1 VVNLA
6 TNSVVNSIPT
16 GANPRGIALTSD
28 GTRAYVTDWF
38 SNTVEV
44 IDVAAQVNLNTAITV
59 DANPWGMAITPGGK
73 AYTANFGGG
82 TISVIDTSTNSV
94 AATLPAR
101 VFPEDVTVST
111 TARPRILNYS
121 FQAFDPPGSVDTVP
135 RAVNNLGQNVGS
147 FIDGTEE
154 RQANGSF
161 VTIDP
166 PGSTFTIAA
175 GINDAGAIVGE
186 WQAGGGA
193 FHGFVR
199 SPSGVYTPVDFPG
212 PRTAESPAST
222 TWGICL
228 GCTAPRVDVWVSQAG
243 PF

>member
-1 VVNLA
+1 MTCNIENVSRLWRCFFHIRSGRHCYFFFFQAEDGIRDLTV
-6 TNSVVNSIPT
+6 T
-16 GANPRGIALTSD
+16 GVQTCALPIS
-28 GTRAYVTDWF
+28 
-38 SNTVEV
+38 
-44 IDVAAQVNLNTAITV
+44 
-59 DANPWGMAITPGGK
+59 GGK

-121 FQAFDPPGSVDTVP
+121 FQAFDPQGSVDTVP

-166 PGSTFTIAA
+166 PGSTFTI
-175 GINDAGAIVGE
+175 
-186 WQAGGGA
+186 
-193 FHGFVR
+193 
-199 SPSGVYTPVDFPG
+199 
-212 PRTAESPAST
+212 
-222 TWGICL
+222 
-228 GCTAPRVDVWVSQAG
+228 
-243 PF
+243 